1 MTDEYEEE
9 SQFPESQFSESQP
22 TPQLPQM
29 ANYDIDSLNYLR
41 DITEDHYYER
51 ILTFID
57 YSSFTSKTK
66 DALRLLIFTYS
77 EPIDFSLTNIKTD
90 IELKRFYN
98 NFRMA
103 RKKFKCGIQQRDDTN
118 LLSQLLD
125 HIESHLQ
132 LRLSRAKGGFER
144 MEQSSIR
151 QHSSQ
156 TADYTQTQQ
165 TGNNRT
171 DSISQIFKSKN
182 QG

>member
-1 MTDEYEEE
+1 MNDENEYEDENP
-9 SQFPESQFSESQP
+9 FPESQAS
-22 TPQLPQM
+22 PQLPQM
-29 ANYDIDSLNYLR
+29 ANYDIDALNYLR

-57 YSSFTSKTK
+57 YSPFTSKTK
-66 DALRLLIFTYS
+66 DALRLLIFTYA
-77 EPIDFSLTNIKTD
+77 EPIDFTLTNIRSD
-90 IELKRFYN
+90 RELKRFYN
-98 NFRMA
+98 NYRMA

-118 LLSQLLD
+118 ILSQLLD

-144 MEQSSIR
+144 MEQQSVR
-151 QHSSQ
+151 QHTSQ
-156 TADYTQTQQ
+156 EANYTQTQQ
-165 TGNNRT
+165 LGNIRG